1 MAKNARCARITTKPA
16 GRGIAGSTSWPWRK
30 QRVEHAGSDTRSVFP
45 GLRITSGIV
54 RDAGPGTKTALSGSF
69 CSTKI
74 SAGGSTRAGGAAR
87 RQVLVPVA
95 GRYARDFA
103 FSWYLPTP
111 TRAAPPRLRAAGS
124 GGRAHRPPA
133 VACKAQLR
141 LGVPGQRVSRAAA
154 RCPRGRMNFALTGR
168 LWSDTRL
175 LCAQAGGGR
184 LDPLVDGQAR
194 EPKTLH
200 RQRRDQDSQ
209 EPIDL
214 CLVAKE

>member
-1 MAKNARCARITTKPA
+1 MKPV

-154 RCPRGRMNFALTGR
+154 RCPRGRMNFALTAR
-168 LWSDTRL
+168 LWSDRL
-175 LCAQAGGGR
+175 GCCALKPAADGWIHW
-184 LDPLVDGQAR
+184 LMAKLVNRKSYTGSDAIR
-194 EPKTLH
+194 IRKNSSISAWL
-200 RQRRDQDSQ
+200 RR
-209 EPIDL
+209 
-214 CLVAKE
+214 KY